1 MTETQK
7 TKAVIFDL
15 GRVLIEVD
23 FTRGL
28 FQYRNPSG
36 RKSDQEVL
44 EELFSD
50 PIFVDFNTG
59 KISPE
64 ETYKLIKEKYSLP
77 IDYKV
82 FVREW
87 SNIFAPMDGMEA
99 LLKEVAENFPV
110 GLLSDIDPLHW
121 AYCRKNYTFLNI
133 FTRPA
138 LSFEIGALKPAKICY
153 LTAARNVGI
162 KPEACLFI
170 DDREVNV
177 RGAINAGMQ
186 AIRFTGTD
194 ALRRELHQK
203 KILG

>member
-1 MTETQK
+1 MTEIQK
-7 TKAVIFDL
+7 TRAVIFDL

-28 FQYRNPSG
+28 FRYRNPSG
-36 RKSDQEVL
+36 QKSDQEVL

-50 PIFVDFNTG
+50 PVFVDFNTG
-59 KISPE
+59 KITPE
-64 ETYKLIKEKYSLP
+64 ETYQLVREKYGLP
-77 IDYKV
+77 IDYEV

-99 LLKEVAENFPV
+99 LLTEVARKFPV

-121 AYCRKNYTFLNI
+121 AYCRKNFTFLSI

-138 LSFEIGALKPAKICY
+138 LSFEIGALKPAEICY
-153 LTAARNVGI
+153 LTAARNIGMA
-162 KPEACLFI
+162 PEACLFI

-177 RGAINAGMQ
+177 SGAIKAGME

-194 ALRRELHQK
+194 ALRRQLHQK
-203 KILG
+203 KIIG